1 LTAVTRAREDAAMS
15 PPHVHDLGPFVHSHA
30 FGDDTAP
37 RRERALW
44 QVTWITLATMALELA
59 VGWWSGSLALTADGW
74 HMGTHAV
81 ALGGAAF
88 AAQVARRAHRST
100 RISFCSIT
108 PTVVTIPTASTS
120 A

>member
-1 LTAVTRAREDAAMS
+1 MS

-59 VGWWSGSLALTADGW
+59 VGWWSGSLALTANSYYHSDFYGARSNVSHFPFDGY
-74 HMGTHAV
+74 
-81 ALGGAAF
+81 LGYHCDGVNLEQQF
-88 AAQVARRAHRST
+88 D
-100 RISFCSIT
+100 
-108 PTVVTIPTASTS
+108 AS
-120 A
+120 